1 MLYNTFRWLFQLT
14 VTAYFRSIY
23 VQGKEYVPPKGKP
36 VIFAANHPSS
46 FMDPILLAVNLKR
59 SLYFLARGDI
69 FKNKFVGRLFDKL
82 HMIPV
87 YKPDLSP
94 GQTHKNEM
102 IFEKCHVHL
111 GQNSTVMIFPEGTS
125 KTERRLRP
133 IKTGVARIALG
144 AEAKYNFELD
154 LSIVPIGLNYS
165 NPHNF
170 KSDVFV
176 NIGEPIQVSEYKDI
190 YLKDPKEGVLQLTER
205 VKIELEK
212 RIVII
217 EDERFEKLIQQIEIL
232 YRSKLRDESKLQGKA
247 AQDFYLSQD
256 IVKAVEYYAKNNP
269 ELLKEFEKKIT
280 YYLKELKGLKIR
292 DTQIRTSSISFRFIW
307 TMLYFIA
314 GFPLFLYGLVT
325 NVLPYK
331 LAEFISSKIL
341 IREDFVGSI
350 KIAVGMLVFLL
361 LYGVDAF
368 VFGAFTNVLW
378 GVLFCI
384 SLYPIG
390 LFTVDYIKTYYKV
403 RGTVK
408 YMKLFMQKSN
418 LVIHLKTTR
427 EELVEELEL
436 RKKEFIALREV

>member
-1 MLYNTFRWLFQLT
+1 M
-14 VTAYFRSIY
+14 
-23 VQGKEYVPPKGKP
+23 
-36 VIFAANHPSS
+36 
-46 FMDPILLAVNLKR
+46 
-59 SLYFLARGDI
+59 
-69 FKNKFVGRLFDKL
+69 
-82 HMIPV
+82 
-87 YKPDLSP
+87 
-94 GQTHKNEM
+94 
-102 IFEKCHVHL
+102 
-111 GQNSTVMIFPEGTS
+111 
-125 KTERRLRP
+125 
-133 IKTGVARIALG
+133 
-144 AEAKYNFELD
+144 
-154 LSIVPIGLNYS
+154 
-165 NPHNF
+165 
-170 KSDVFV
+170 
-176 NIGEPIQVSEYKDI
+176 
-190 YLKDPKEGVLQLTER
+190 TER

-232 YRSKLRDESKLQGKA
+232 YRSKLRDETAQQGKA

-269 ELLKEFEKKIT
+269 ELLKEFEQKIT
-280 YYLKELKGLKIR
+280 YYLNALKDLKIR

-325 NVLPYK
+325 NVIPYK

-350 KIAVGMLVFLL
+350 KLAVGMLVFLM
-361 LYGVDAF
+361 LYGVEAF
-368 VFGAFTNVLW
+368 VFGAFTHVLW

-384 SLYPIG
+384 SLYPLG

-408 YMKLFMQKSN
+408 YMKLFIQKSN

-427 EELVEELEL
+427 QELVEELEI
-436 RKKEFIALREV
+436 RKKEFIALRKV

>member
-1 MLYNTFRWLFQLT
+1 
-14 VTAYFRSIY
+14 
-23 VQGKEYVPPKGKP
+23 
-36 VIFAANHPSS
+36 
-46 FMDPILLAVNLKR
+46 
-59 SLYFLARGDI
+59 
-69 FKNKFVGRLFDKL
+69 
-82 HMIPV
+82 
-87 YKPDLSP
+87 
-94 GQTHKNEM
+94 
-102 IFEKCHVHL
+102 
-111 GQNSTVMIFPEGTS
+111 
-125 KTERRLRP
+125 
-133 IKTGVARIALG
+133 VARIALG
-144 AEAKYNFELD
+144 AEAKHNFELD
-154 LSIVPIGLNYS
+154 LTIVPIGLNYS

-190 YLKDPKEGVLQLTER
+190 YLKNPKEAVLQLTER

-232 YRSKLRDESKLQGKA
+232 YRSKLREESKLQVKA

-269 ELLKEFEKKIT
+269 ELLKEFEQKIT
-280 YYLKELKGLKIR
+280 YYLKELKVLKIR
-292 DTQIRTSSISFRFIW
+292 DTQVRTSSISFRFIW

-314 GFPLFLYGLVT
+314 GFPLFLYGFIT
-325 NVLPYK
+325 NILPYK
-331 LAEFISSKIL
+331 LAAFISSKIL

-350 KIAVGMLVFLL
+350 KLAVGMLVFLL
-361 LYGVDAF
+361 LYGVEAF

-427 EELVEELEL
+427 QELVEELEL

>member
-1 MLYNTFRWLFQLT
+1 MLYNTFRGLFRLT
-14 VTAYFRSIY
+14 VNAYFRSIY
-23 VQGKEYVPPKGKP
+23 IQGKEHVPPKGKP

-59 SLYFLARGDI
+59 SLYFLVRGDL
-69 FKNKFVGRLFDKL
+69 FKTKFIRLLFDKL

-102 IFEKCHVHL
+102 VFEKCHAHL
-111 GQNSTVMIFPEGTS
+111 AQNHTVMIFPEGIS

-144 AEAKYNFELD
+144 AEAKNNFELD
-154 LSIVPIGLNYS
+154 VTIVPIGLNYS
-165 NPHNF
+165 NPHHF

-176 NIGEPIQVSEYKDI
+176 NIGKPIQVSEYKDI

-205 VKIELEK
+205 VKTELEK

-232 YRSKLRDESKLQGKA
+232 YRSTLRDETTQQGKA
-247 AQDFYLSQD
+247 TQDFFLSKD
-256 IVKAVEYYAKNNP
+256 MVKAVEYYAKNDP
-269 ELLKEFEKKIT
+269 KLLKEFEQKIT
-280 YYLKELKGLKIR
+280 YYLNALKDLKIR
-292 DTQIRTSSISFRFIW
+292 DTQIRTSSISFRFMW

-314 GFPLFLYGLVT
+314 GFPLFLYGFIT
-325 NVLPYK
+325 NILPYK
-331 LAEFISSKIL
+331 LAAFISSKIF

-350 KIAVGMLVFLL
+350 KLAVGMFVFLL
-361 LYGVDAF
+361 LYGLEAF
-368 VFGAFTNVLW
+368 VFGAFTHVLW
-378 GVLFCI
+378 GVLVCV
-384 SLYPIG
+384 SLYPSG
-390 LFTVDYIKTYYKV
+390 LFTIDYIKTYYKV

-427 EELVEELEL
+427 QELVEELEL